1 MFLYAVWPVI
11 VAGVA
16 VIMDIR
22 SARVDNGWIVF
33 SLCVSLYLTI
43 WREGIWAVP
52 IFFVGSL
59 LPLIILGI
67 LFYFRMLGPGDIKL
81 FCVLGGCMGFPSII
95 WCIIVS
101 FLIGAVISLSI
112 LIFYG
117 MFSQRIRYFY
127 EYLQDYLRTGR
138 WKPYYKRGMPLENI
152 HFTVPVFLSV
162 MLYAGGVY

>member
-1 MFLYAVWPVI
+1 
-11 VAGVA
+11 
-16 VIMDIR
+16 
-22 SARVDNGWIVF
+22 
-33 SLCVSLYLTI
+33 
-43 WREGIWAVP
+43 
-52 IFFVGSL
+52 
-59 LPLIILGI
+59 
-67 LFYFRMLGPGDIKL
+67 
-81 FCVLGGCMGFPSII
+81 MGFPSII

>member
-11 VAGVA
+11 VAGTA

-22 SARVDNGWIVF
+22 SASIDNGWIFF
-33 SLCVSLYLTI
+33 SMCVGLYLKI
-43 WREGIWAVP
+43 WKDGLRIIP
-52 IFFVGSL
+52 IFFIGCL
-59 LPLIILGI
+59 IPLAALSI

-81 FCVLGGCMGFPSII
+81 LCVLGGFMEAPCII

-101 FLIGAVISLSI
+101 FLIGAMISLSI

-117 MFSQRIRYFY
+117 MFCRRIRYFY
-127 EYLQDYLRTGR
+127 EYLQDYLCTGMR
-138 WKPYYKRGMPLENI
+138 KPYYKRGMPLENI

-162 MLYAGGVY
+162 VLYAGGVY